1 MSSSDLRTATPLPSD
16 LSPARRTIEI
26 DAPINLP
33 GVSLHDMLRTLL
45 RRRWPMLGIMLGA
58 VLCSLVYLF
67 LESATYVSGSRVLVR
82 VGREKLSTV
91 TIPQVNASNFMFAE
105 RPENVN
111 DEVEIMRSPAVLQR
125 AYPVLR
131 ERLEELAAAAPPLS
145 PLRRLI
151 AEAKDLAKSA
161 ARLAAWPLKMITGRR
176 DLTPEEALFET
187 ISRSLVAAPVRETNV
202 FAVSF
207 SWTEPHF
214 AAFAL
219 NTILDAFIQEHI
231 RVQSSAAQAV
241 DFYRERLTVAEG
253 DLRDLEAA
261 TDAAG
266 RAAGIADPMAEKQVV
281 ISLLT
286 ALERDLSQSRIAEE
300 QTVRRVAELRRQA
313 ETGTDWPATPGVPQ
327 VQLTQLSDLDARYAE
342 ISGRRNA
349 ALTQLRPTAR
359 EVRDLEQQIGD
370 LRRQKYA
377 ALIAYLDDRI
387 ATEQEVQ
394 RAGRAR
400 IAEAHARQA
409 SLQLVEARFI
419 ATQSRR
425 DQLLVRVREY
435 RQQIDQLQLLRALDA
450 DDQTSVRVLS
460 PALPPLT
467 PSWPRASLLLGLALG
482 CGLLLAIAYAVFAEF
497 FDRTV
502 STERDAERV
511 LGLAVLARVPETAR

>member
-1 MSSSDLRTATPLPSD
+1 MSGSGLRQPPSLPPDLV
-16 LSPARRTIEI
+16 PARRTIDI
-26 DAPINLP
+26 DMPITLP

-67 LESATYVSGSRVLVR
+67 LESASYVSSSRVLVR

-91 TIPQVNASNFMFAE
+91 TIPQVNAGNFMFSE

-125 AYPVLR
+125 AYPILR
-131 ERLEELAAAAPPLS
+131 ERLEELAAAAPPPS
-145 PLRRLI
+145 PLRRLMS
-151 AEAKDLAKSA
+151 EAKDIAKSA

-176 DLTPEEALFET
+176 DLTTEEALYET
-187 ISRSLVAAPVRETNV
+187 IARSLVAAPVRETNV

-207 SWTEPHF
+207 NWSEPHF

-231 RVQSSAAQAV
+231 RVQSSVAQAV
-241 DFYRERLTVAEG
+241 EFYRERLTMGEG

-266 RAAGIADPMAEKQVV
+266 RAAGVSDPMAEKQVL

-286 ALERDLSQSRIAEE
+286 GLERDLSQARIAEE
-300 QTVRRVAELRRQA
+300 QTIRRAAEMRRQA
-313 ETGTDWPATPGVPQ
+313 VSGTDWPATPAVPQ
-327 VQLTQLSDLDARYAE
+327 VQLGQLSDIDTRYAE

-359 EVRDLEQQIGD
+359 EVRDLEQQIAD

-377 ALIAYLDDRI
+377 ALIGYLDDRI

-394 RAGRAR
+394 RAARAR
-400 IAEAHARQA
+400 IAEAHARQT
-409 SLQLVEARFI
+409 SLQVIEARFI

-425 DQLLVRVREY
+425 DQLLVRIREY

-467 PSWPRASLLLGLALG
+467 PTWPRASLLLGLALG
-482 CGLLLAIAYAVFAEF
+482 CGVLLAIAFAVFAEF

-511 LGLAVLARVPETAR
+511 LGLPVLARVPEVAR